1 MATNAKDKS
10 TTTTQ
15 PPQRTYLISSTQLT
29 DIMWY
34 LMSRPYAEVVKLMN
48 MLGTLGQLDPKIGAD
63 FVKQQSAGMVD
74 AKKWYRFSKTVI
86 GHDRKN
92 LIPKHEIT
100 KFIKLVEL
108 EKSKWIGSNWKL
120 ASHFMHIEDKTC

>member
-29 DIMWY
+29 DIMRY

-48 MLGTLGQLDPKIGAD
+48 MLGTLGQLDPQLGAD
-63 FVKQQSAGMVD
+63 FVKRQSTDTID
-74 AKKWYRFSKTVI
+74 AKK
-86 GHDRKN
+86 
-92 LIPKHEIT
+92 
-100 KFIKLVEL
+100 
-108 EKSKWIGSNWKL
+108 
-120 ASHFMHIEDKTC
+120 